1 MRKILLASSLA
12 LILSTVANAMPLLK
26 IEGGVGVI
34 PENISGSFGYKNTAV
49 DVKDTL
55 NLDGETSFYGWAK
68 IEHPIPL
75 IPNFKIEAHPTKFE
89 GSGEVTQTFTF
100 GDQTFSASSPIK
112 TELQLNQYDLTAYW
126 GVPFLGLLSLGTLGL
141 LDLEVH
147 FGLNLKYIDGYA
159 MVEIEGTDTKE
170 DTNFSIPLPMA
181 CGEVGVKVGPVK
193 TEVEAK
199 WIGYSGNQFLDA
211 TGKVTYS
218 PFPLTFIGVGYK
230 YQNIKID
237 DISDIYSD
245 IKIKGPFVEAG
256 LRF

>member
-1 MRKILLASSLA
+1 MRKALLAA
-12 LILSTVANAMPLLK
+12 TLSFLFVAPSANALPLLK

-34 PENISGSFGYKNTAV
+34 PEDISGSFGYKGTSV

-55 NLDGETSFYGWAK
+55 NLDGKTSFYGWAK

-75 IPNFKIEAHPTKFE
+75 IPNFKIEARPTKFE
-89 GSGEVTQTFTF
+89 GSGEVAHEFTF
-100 GDQTFSASSPIK
+100 GDQTFSTSKPIK

-159 MVEIEGTDTKE
+159 MVESENIKEETD
-170 DTNFSIPLPMA
+170 FSIPLPMA
-181 CGEVGVKVGPVK
+181 YGEVGAKVGPVK

-199 WIGYSGNQFLDA
+199 WIGYSENQFLDA

-230 YQNIKID
+230 YLNIKID
-237 DISDIYSD
+237 NISDIYSD